1 MTLLVG
7 VVPGLAGAQARTD
20 GTETWTP
27 SRGTDG
33 RPDLQGVWDFRTI
46 TPLQRPAPLGDRE
59 VLTDEEAAAFE
70 AQAAQA
76 GVPQLN
82 GFTYNAF
89 WWDFGTNVA
98 EGNRTSLIVDP
109 PDGRLPDPVADIP
122 TQFGSLTGDVPST
135 RPVRYRSGGIGADGP
150 EDRGLAERCILGFN
164 SGPPMVP
171 SARVVPLDG
180 RPHLPENVR
189 QWMGDSRGHWEGDT
203 RVVDTTN
210 FTAKTSSFS
219 PSAMVAL
226 GSGEDL
232 HLTERFTRVGPDT
245 LLYEFT
251 VRDPRT
257 FTRPFTAAVPMKKL
271 DAPIFEY
278 ACHEGNYGMV
288 NLLFGARAEDAK

>member
-1 MTLLVG
+1 M
-7 VVPGLAGAQARTD
+7 
-20 GTETWTP
+20 
-27 SRGTDG
+27 
-33 RPDLQGVWDFRTI
+33 
-46 TPLQRPAPLGDRE
+46 
-59 VLTDEEAAAFE
+59 TDEEAAAFE

-89 WWDFGTNVA
+89 WCDFGTNVA
-98 EGNRTSLIVDP
+98 EVNRASLIVDP
-109 PDGRLPDPVADIP
+109 PDERLPDPIANIP

-135 RPVRYRSGGIGADGP
+135 HPVRYRSGGIGADGT

-171 SARVVPLDG
+171 SGYNNNMQLFQNADHVVVLNEMVHDARVVPLDG
-180 RPHLPENVR
+180 RPHLPEDVR

-203 RVVDTTN
+203 LVVDTTN

-226 GSGEDL
+226 GSGEHL

-288 NLLFGARAEDAK
+288 NLLSGARAEDAK